1 MSRGSTAA
9 SRRWDEVQVTPSN
22 FLARLDAADRAAL
35 FAAATRSTYAKGDYV
50 FRAGDPGI
58 RVYLLEEGRIKIHQL
73 APSGRDVILWF
84 CLPGEI
90 FGVAEVARG
99 GGRVV
104 NALACESCTVLVL
117 PQEAFRQYLAA
128 HPAAALLAIEMLS
141 ARLRLLGD
149 VLVNLVSDDAYTRIA
164 KLLLRLASRYGV
176 RDGEDVRLS
185 IPLTHQEIA
194 DMVGTTR
201 QTVTTVLNELKRIG
215 ALSID
220 SHRIHIES
228 AARLA
233 EIGASGAGGRPG

>member
-1 MSRGSTAA
+1 LPSERTAA
-9 SRRWDEVQVTPSN
+9 SQRWDDVQVTPSN
-22 FLARLDAADRAAL
+22 FLARLGAADREAL
-35 FAAATRSTYAKGDYV
+35 FATATRCTYARDESV
-50 FRAGDPGI
+50 FRAGDAGT
-58 RVYLLEEGRIKIHQL
+58 RVYVLEEGRVKIHQSS
-73 APSGRDVILWF
+73 AAGRDVILWF

-90 FGVAEVARG
+90 FGIAEVARG

-104 NALACESCTVLVL
+104 GALACEPSVALAL
-117 PQEAFRQYLAA
+117 PTEGFKQYLAA
-128 HPAAALLAIEMLS
+128 HPAAAFLAIEMLS

-149 VLVNLVSDDAYTRIA
+149 VLVNLVGDDANTRIV

-176 RDGEDVRLS
+176 RDGRDVHLS

-201 QTVTTVLNELKRIG
+201 QTVTTALSELRRRG

-228 AARLA
+228 EELLS
-233 EIGASGAGGRPG
+233 ELSRPGE